1 MPKESIQL
9 VAKTI
14 DLKSAYKQFPICP
27 EHRKYSVLVLKK
39 PSNGMAMGFVSK
51 TLPFGSVASVL
62 HFNRVARLL
71 HRIGLEL
78 DIPWTNY
85 YDDFPVI
92 DFKVLSEHTAAAAR
106 AVTSLLGFEC
116 ALDKEQP
123 FGLKAEMLGVVLD
136 LEGSANGIV
145 KVSNKA

>member
-1 MPKESIQL
+1 MRSTLTSSSRLASVLAGRVDPEWRKMPKESIQL

-71 HRIGLEL
+71 RIGLEL

-85 YDDFPVI
+85 YDDFSR
-92 DFKVLSEHTAAAAR
+92 D
-106 AVTSLLGFEC
+106 
-116 ALDKEQP
+116 
-123 FGLKAEMLGVVLD
+123 
-136 LEGSANGIV
+136 
-145 KVSNKA
+145 

>member
-1 MPKESIQL
+1 
-9 VAKTI
+9 
-14 DLKSAYKQFPICP
+14 
-27 EHRKYSVLVLKK
+27 
-39 PSNGMAMGFVSK
+39 MA
-51 TLPFGSVASVL
+51 AVL

-85 YDDFPVI
+85 YNDFPVI

-106 AVTSLLGFEC
+106 ALNSLLGFEC

-123 FGLKAEMLGVVLD
+123 FNLKAEMLGVVRD
-136 LEGSANGIV
+136 LEESTKGIV
-145 KVSNKA
+145 KVSNKPSRMEELGAVLQGVLDAGVVKKTLRQSSGEHCLWKASLWERLASWR